1 MAYRPKT
8 LWLNFPIFSF
18 VTTKIP
24 LQTKNQKNRGVPDF
38 VFELRPFLI
47 FCMKYSEK
55 MKNVKQKNTITEIGQ
70 GQVLE
75 YSREICGP
83 WM

>member
-1 MAYRPKT
+1 MILPYKFLLQP
-8 LWLNFPIFSF
+8 
-18 VTTKIP
+18 KIP
-24 LQTKNQKNRGVPDF
+24 LQTKNQGKIGGTRF
-38 VFELRPFLI
+38 RFRATAIFI
-47 FCMKYSEK
+47 FCMKYSEE